1 MLNDHDLDWLIKQLI
16 GTSEL
21 LGQQVSPTAA
31 SMLADDLCCYPREV
45 LARALSRVRTE
56 HTGRLTPKAILDR
69 IDEAMGR
76 PGANEAWAM
85 ALDALDERKTVV
97 WTVEM
102 SEAWG
107 VARGIA
113 ADGDLVGARMAFIG
127 AYERL
132 VRTAREERRL
142 PEVTVSV
149 GWDGELRAP
158 AIEKAVQ
165 LGYLAADKAAEH
177 MPALG
182 FTPGFQ
188 PIALLAGDVQAA
200 IDAPPDVRERLAQLR
215 EELASAPER
224 RRLGHEQRQR
234 AEEQELQ
241 RRKAEA
247 QRRVDLALQEQH
259 INHAGA
265 NA

>member
-21 LGQQVSPTAA
+21 LGQQVSPSAA
-31 SMLADDLCCYPREV
+31 AMLADDLCGYTRDV

-56 HTGRLTPKAILDR
+56 HTGRLTPKAIIDR

-85 ALDALDERKTVV
+85 ALNALDERQTVV
-97 WTVEM
+97 WTAEM

-107 VARGIA
+107 VARDVA
-113 ADGDLVGARMAFIG
+113 AQGDLVGARMAFIG

-142 PEVTVSV
+142 PEVTVSI
-149 GWDGELRAP
+149 GWDGEQRAV

-165 LGYLAADKAAEH
+165 LGYLTQEKAAEH
-177 MPALG
+177 LPALG

-188 PIALLAGDVQAA
+188 PVALLAGDVQAA
-200 IDAPPDVRERLAQLR
+200 VDAPPEVRARLAKLR
-215 EELASAPER
+215 AELVAAPER
-224 RRLGHEQRQR
+224 RRITREQQQR
-234 AEEQELQ
+234 AEEEDLQ
-241 RRKAEA
+241 RRKAET
-247 QRRVDLALQEQH
+247 QRRVDAVLAGEKV
-259 INHAGA
+259 A
-265 NA
+265 

>member
-31 SMLADDLCCYPREV
+31 AMLADDLCCYPRDV

-56 HTGRLTPKAILDR
+56 HTGRLTPKAIIDR

-85 ALDALDERKTVV
+85 ALNALDERKTVV

-107 VARGIA
+107 VARDVA
-113 ADGDLVGARMAFIG
+113 AEGDLVGARMAFIG

-142 PEVTVSV
+142 PEVMVSI
-149 GWDGELRAP
+149 GWDGEQRTT

-165 LGYLAADKAAEH
+165 LGYLSQEKATEH
-177 MPALG
+177 LPALG

-188 PIALLAGDVQAA
+188 PIALLTGDVQAA
-200 IDAPPDVRERLAQLR
+200 VDAPPDVRARLAKLR
-215 EELASAPER
+215 DELAAAPER
-224 RRLGHEQRQR
+224 RRKSREQQQR
-234 AEEQELQ
+234 AEDEDLQ
-241 RRKAEA
+241 RRKAET
-247 QRRVDLALQEQH
+247 QRRVDAALAQQQGAV
-259 INHAGA
+259 HA
-265 NA
+265 

>member
-21 LGQQVSPTAA
+21 LGQQVSPSAA
-31 SMLADDLCCYPREV
+31 AMLADDLCGYPRDV

-56 HTGRLTPKAILDR
+56 HTGRLTPKAIIDR

-85 ALDALDERKTVV
+85 ALTALDERQTVV
-97 WTVEM
+97 WTAEM

-107 VARGIA
+107 VARDVA
-113 ADGDLVGARMAFIG
+113 AQGDLVGARMAFIG

-142 PEVTVSV
+142 PEVTVSI
-149 GWDGELRAP
+149 GWDGEQRAV

-165 LGYLAADKAAEH
+165 LGYLSQERAAEH
-177 MPALG
+177 LPALG

-188 PIALLAGDVQAA
+188 PVALLTGDVQAA
-200 IDAPPDVRERLAQLR
+200 VDAPPEVRARLAKLR
-215 EELASAPER
+215 AELAAAPER
-224 RRLGHEQRQR
+224 RRITREQQQR
-234 AEEQELQ
+234 AEEEDLQ
-241 RRKAEA
+241 RRKTET
-247 QRRVDLALQEQH
+247 QRRVDAFLAGEKV
-259 INHAGA
+259 A
-265 NA
+265 

>member
-1 MLNDHDLDWLIKQLI
+1 MTLNDQDLDWLIKQLI

-31 SMLADDLCCYPREV
+31 AMLADDLSCYSRDV
-45 LARALSRVRTE
+45 LLRALSRVRTE
-56 HTGRLTPKAILDR
+56 HTGRLTPKAIIDR

-85 ALDALDERKTVV
+85 ALNALDERKTVV

-107 VARGIA
+107 VARDVA
-113 ADGDLVGARMAFIG
+113 AQGDLVGARMAFIG

-142 PEVTVSV
+142 PEVSVSI
-149 GWDGELRAP
+149 GWDGEQRVV

-165 LGYLAADKAAEH
+165 LGYLPEAQAAEH
-177 MPALG
+177 LPALG

-188 PIALLAGDVQAA
+188 PVALLTGDVQAA
-200 IDAPPDVRERLAQLR
+200 FDAPPDVRARLKKLR
-215 EELASAPER
+215 DDLAAAPEQ
-224 RRLGHEQRQR
+224 RRLTREQQLR
-234 AEEQELQ
+234 AEEEDLQ
-241 RRKAEA
+241 RRKAET
-247 QRRVDLALQEQH
+247 QRRVDAAMAQQQGAT
-259 INHAGA
+259 HA
-265 NA
+265 

>member
-31 SMLADDLCCYPREV
+31 AMLADDLCCYPREV

-56 HTGRLTPKAILDR
+56 HTGRLTPKAIIDR

-85 ALDALDERKTVV
+85 ALNALDERKTVV

-107 VARGIA
+107 VARDVA
-113 ADGDLVGARMAFIG
+113 AEGDLVGARMAFIG

-142 PEVTVSV
+142 PEVSVSI
-149 GWDGELRAP
+149 GWDGEQRAV

-165 LGYLAADKAAEH
+165 LGYLSKDKAAEH
-177 MPALG
+177 LPALG
-182 FTPGFQ
+182 FTPGVQ
-188 PIALLAGDVQAA
+188 PIALLTGDVRAA
-200 IDAPPDVRERLAQLR
+200 VDAPADVRARLAKLR
-215 EELASAPER
+215 NELAAAPER
-224 RRLGHEQRQR
+224 RRLSREQEQRA
-234 AEEQELQ
+234 AEEDLQ
-241 RRKAEA
+241 RRKAET
-247 QRRVDLALQEQH
+247 QRRVDAA
-259 INHAGA
+259 IANGA
-265 NA
+265 AA